1 MKELNIKSII
11 TKTYKPP
18 KYKPDE
24 GEFINILKRD
34 FSTTTIN
41 EKWVSDTTY
50 VYTKECGWCYLA
62 TILDLRS
69 KRLIGWKFDKRM
81 TSELVQAALENA
93 IQTRKLNKVIV
104 IHSDRG
110 RQYTAEVYRN
120 YCSANDFNLSYSEKG
135 CPYDNAP
142 MESFNAI
149 IKKEL
154 INYVIYN
161 TFEDAKISIFNFIEK
176 WYNRERI
183 HGSIYNM
190 TPIEFEQN
198 ELYTF

>member
-11 TKTYKPP
+11 TKTYKLS

-120 YCSANDFNLSYSEKG
+120 YCSANDFNLSYYEKG

-176 WYNRERI
+176 
-183 HGSIYNM
+183 GYNM
-190 TPIEFEQN
+190 EQN

>member
-149 IKKEL
+149 IKK
-154 INYVIYN
+154 N
-161 TFEDAKISIFNFIEK
+161 
-176 WYNRERI
+176 
-183 HGSIYNM
+183 
-190 TPIEFEQN
+190 
-198 ELYTF
+198 

>member
-11 TKTYKPP
+11 TKTYKPS

-62 TILDLRS
+62 TILDLHS

-81 TSELVQAALENA
+81 TSELVQTALENA

-120 YCSANDFNLSYSEKG
+120 YCSANDFNLSYSEKS

-154 INYVIYN
+154 INHVIYN

-176 WYNRERI
+176 WY
-183 HGSIYNM
+183 
-190 TPIEFEQN
+190 
-198 ELYTF
+198 ELS

>member
-1 MKELNIKSII
+1 
-11 TKTYKPP
+11 
-18 KYKPDE
+18 
-24 GEFINILKRD
+24 
-34 FSTTTIN
+34 
-41 EKWVSDTTY
+41 
-50 VYTKECGWCYLA
+50 
-62 TILDLRS
+62 
-69 KRLIGWKFDKRM
+69 M
-81 TSELVQAALENA
+81 TSKLVKGALENA

-104 IHSDRG
+104 LHSDRD

-120 YCSANDFNLSYSEKG
+120 YCSENDFNLSYSEKG
-135 CPYDNAP
+135 SPYDNAP

-154 INYVIYN
+154 INHVIYN

-183 HGSIYNM
+183 HSSINNI

>member
-1 MKELNIKSII
+1 MDI
-11 TKTYKPP
+11 
-18 KYKPDE
+18 
-24 GEFINILKRD
+24 R
-34 FSTTTIN
+34 
-41 EKWVSDTTY
+41 
-50 VYTKECGWCYLA
+50 
-62 TILDLRS
+62 
-69 KRLIGWKFDKRM
+69 
-81 TSELVQAALENA
+81 NA

-104 IHSDRG
+104 LHSDRG
-110 RQYTAEVYRN
+110 RQYTAEVCQN
-120 YCSANDFNLSYSEKG
+120 YCSENDFNLSYSEKG

-154 INYVIYN
+154 INHVIYN
-161 TFEDAKISIFNFIEK
+161 TFEDARISIFNFIEK

-183 HGSIYNM
+183 HGSINNM

>member
-11 TKTYKPP
+11 TKTYKPS

-41 EKWVSDTTY
+41 EKWASDITY
-50 VYTKECGWCYLA
+50 VYTKECGWRYFA
-62 TILDLRS
+62 TILDLHS

-81 TSELVQAALENA
+81 TSELVQDALENA

-154 INYVIYN
+154 INHVIYN

-176 WYNRERI
+176 
-183 HGSIYNM
+183 
-190 TPIEFEQN
+190 
-198 ELYTF
+198 